1 MKRSYLPALVLTQ
14 SQDDAEILNRLLRNA
29 GHAVRPKWIS
39 RLEDLDKEL
48 ASDEPDL
55 IVSYTKGAGAGL
67 AKVIEM
73 RDRHAP
79 LVPVIAISDEVSE
92 EAVAKAIQNGARDLV
107 SLDKT
112 ERLVA
117 VVSRELEVLGQAR
130 ALHQAREKLRE
141 YEERFE
147 GILSESADALAYI
160 QEGIHVSAN
169 PAYLELFG
177 FESVDDVEGM
187 PVMDFF
193 DKASQADL
201 RSAIKSTLKGKP
213 PAEPLKLT
221 GKRSNDEDFE
231 LTMEMRSLE
240 MDGEAAVEMAIRS
253 EGGGGADSAEYE
265 RQLAEL
271 ERRDTLTGLFNRNY
285 FGQILTQRFQTRQ
298 NDGKARCL
306 LMLQPDKFDAIRE
319 KIGAVASD
327 EVLKGLGELLRGH
340 VEDGDFPGR
349 LEDTTLTVLMER
361 PTMAVIQKW
370 AEELNRKIAAHVFEA
385 GGQSTAMTCT
395 IGVGPMDELAETP
408 DELIRNAQEAMEQAR
423 KAGTG
428 NVVVYEP
435 PETDAEG
442 QLSDHA
448 WSKRIKAGVEQD
460 LFQLVYQPIADLA
473 GGDSELYDIL
483 VQLRDENG
491 EEYPAHDFLPAA
503 ERNKLVGIVD
513 HWVVDNAI
521 NVLKERV
528 KKGQAARFFIR
539 LSHQTLADPRLVKWV
554 MNKVKNAGIPAKHV
568 VFEISENSVDKR
580 LKESK
585 AFVAAA
591 REEGCGFAI
600 EHFGV
605 GLNSMQTMEHLDI
618 DFLKIDGSFM
628 DGIDGDDAKREQVEQ
643 FIQAA
648 QKRNIA
654 TVAERVEDA
663 NTMAVLFQLGVAYIQ
678 GNYVQEPEVVMA
690 DQG

>member
-14 SQDDAEILNRLLRNA
+14 SQDDAEVLNRLLRNA

-48 ASDEPDL
+48 ASEEPDL

-67 AKVIEM
+67 SKVIEM

-79 LVPVIAISDEVSE
+79 LVPVIAISDEVTE

-117 VVSRELEVLGQAR
+117 VVSRELAVLGQAR
-130 ALHQAREKLRE
+130 ALHEAREKLRE

-169 PAYLELFG
+169 PAYIELFG
-177 FESVDDVEGM
+177 LDSVDDVEGM

-193 DKASQADL
+193 DKASQAEL
-201 RSAIKSTLKGKP
+201 RGAIKTTLKGKP
-213 PAEPLKLT
+213 PAEPLTLT
-221 GKRSNDEDFE
+221 GKKADGTDFE
-231 LTMEMRSLE
+231 LTMEMRQLD

-253 EGGGGADSAEYE
+253 EGGGADSAEYE

-271 ERRDTLTGLFNRNY
+271 ERRDSLTGLFNRNY
-285 FGQILTQRFQTRQ
+285 FGQVLTQRFQTRQ
-298 NDGKARCL
+298 DDGKARCL
-306 LMLQPDKFDAIRE
+306 LMLEPDKFDAIRE
-319 KIGAVASD
+319 KIGSVASD
-327 EVLKGLGELLRGH
+327 EVLKGLGNLLRENA
-340 VEDGDFPGR
+340 EDEDIPGR
-349 LEDTTLTVLMER
+349 LEDTTLTILMER
-361 PTMAVIQKW
+361 PTSAAIQKW
-370 AEELNRKIAAHVFEA
+370 AEDLNRKIAAHVFEA
-385 GGQSTAMTCT
+385 GGQSTAMTCS
-395 IGVGPMDELAETP
+395 IGIGPMDEMSDTP
-408 DELIRNAQEAMEQAR
+408 DALITHAREALNQGR
-423 KAGTG
+423 KAGGGKT
-428 NVVVYEP
+428 VVYEP

-448 WSKRIKAGVEQD
+448 WSKRIKAGVEKD
-460 LFQLVYQPIADLA
+460 LFQLVHQPIADLA

-483 VQLRDENG
+483 VQLKDEDG
-491 EEYPAHDFLPAA
+491 EEHPAHDFMPSA
-503 ERNKLVGIVD
+503 ERSKLVGIVD

-521 NVLKERV
+521 NVLKDRV
-528 KKGQAARFFIR
+528 KKGHTARYFIR

-585 AFVAAA
+585 AFVAEA
-591 REEGCGFAI
+591 RKEGCGFAI

-605 GLNSMQTMEHLDI
+605 GLNSMQTLEHLEM

-628 DGIDGDDAKREQVEQ
+628 EGIDGDDAKREQVEQ
-643 FIQAA
+643 FIEAA
-648 QKRNIA
+648 KKRNIA